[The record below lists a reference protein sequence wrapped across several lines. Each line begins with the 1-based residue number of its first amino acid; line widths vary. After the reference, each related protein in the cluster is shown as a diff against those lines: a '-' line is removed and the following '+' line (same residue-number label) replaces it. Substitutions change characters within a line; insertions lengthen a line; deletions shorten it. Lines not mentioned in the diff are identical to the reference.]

1 MAEQGGHQE
10 EGKVLSNQFSRQEQ
24 RTGEKR
30 QWRDGTVELK
40 WYTIL
45 IPSTAGIILIVV
57 LIALA
62 SKTCP
67 KCDETCPDGWL
78 QLRNKCYSYNN
89 GNINWPKSKE
99 VCKSQGANLVVI
111 ESHQELSF
119 VQKFKGHWIGLFRE
133 NGKLFWVN
141 GVPLNES
148 LFPVTDPGN
157 CAYISTNKIAT
168 NGCNES
174 KPFVCSMSLT
184 VT

>member
-1 MAEQGGHQE
+1 IQ
-10 EGKVLSNQFSRQEQ
+10 NNFPCFS
-24 RTGEKR
+24 
-30 QWRDGTVELK
+30 DGTVELK

-111 ESHQELSF
+111 ESHQELDFSFFPLQSF
-119 VQKFKGHWIGLFRE
+119 VQKFKGHWIGLFRVRT
-133 NGKLFWVN
+133 WVK
-141 GVPLNES
+141 GQQYEVEEIKVQ
-148 LFPVTDPGN
+148 FPVTDPGN